1 MSCIYLRD
9 SFISIILI
17 FLLESEIQDSF
28 STAKV
33 HSAGQLVAIKHKK
46 KLLTNGTQLFN
57 TDPKKGIQF
66 LQEQHL
72 LSDPIDPV
80 EVVKFLRENPHLD
93 KKMLGD
99 YITSRSNLS
108 ILEEFVKSVSS

>member
-1 MSCIYLRD
+1 M
-9 SFISIILI
+9 F
-17 FLLESEIQDSF
+17 LESQRQESAA
-28 STAKV
+28 SSKV
-33 HSAGQLVAIKHKK
+33 HSAGQLIAIKHKK

-57 TDPKKGIQF
+57 TDPKKGVQF

-99 YITSRSNLS
+99 YITSRSNLT
-108 ILEEFVKSVSS
+108 ILEEFVK